1 MGFSAPPPV
10 MNRLKDLN
18 VYLDWSPG
26 RVVGLCEGVR
36 VQLAGDRGED
46 RAHGHGGRC
55 RGG

>member
-1 MGFSAPPPV
+1 

-36 VQLAGDRGED
+36 VQMAGDRGED